1 MDDSKQYIGTT
12 FDGRYRIERIVG
24 IGGMAFVYEA
34 TDIIYNKKVAIK
46 LLKDKFSDD
55 SRAVKRFINESKSLE
70 LLSHPNIVKI
80 YDISVNTPHKYIVME
95 YINGITLRKYM
106 NYKLP
111 LEWRE
116 AVEFTEQIL
125 LALDHAHT
133 KGVVHRDIKPQNIMI
148 MQGGKIRVTD
158 FGIAKIPKSE
168 SLTLVD
174 KAIGTV
180 YYISP
185 EQAGSRKIDARSDIY
200 SLGIM
205 LYEMVTGKLPF
216 TADTPIAVIF
226 KHIHD
231 APTPPTK
238 LNPTI
243 PRGLEQI
250 ILCAMEKNPQN
261 RYQSAAQMLRHL
273 RRLKLDPNTVFLQP
287 KPVPRTPTSETVLK
301 KTSRP
306 HRDTS
311 EFDFAL
317 SENDRREHSERTP
330 LQSQSQQQTQ
340 SQPQQSRQSQPQ
352 QARQS
357 QPQQA
362 RQSQPQ
368 QSRQSQPQQA
378 RQSQPQQSRQSQPQQ
393 ARQSQPQQSRQSQ
406 PQQARQSQ
414 PQQSRQ
420 SQPQQARAWQQSPA
434 QNSRYQYHPPNTAL
448 SNRTIPLSQMH
459 RPVSNKVL
467 IEEERKRRSRVT
479 SSMSQASSHQRQT
492 KAAPK
497 NNGVSQASRSAHTQ
511 RRNNYQSKQ
520 NSNLLLFIILILLVA
535 VTCMLLLYVTLS
547 DTSTASDILFFSQA
561 YPDKTQTLLI
571 YLKQVVL

>member
-1 MDDSKQYIGTT
+1 MDNSKQYIGAV
-12 FDGRYRIERIVG
+12 FDGRYKIERIVG

-34 TDIIYNKKVAIK
+34 TDLIHNRKVAIK

-55 SRAVKRFINESKSLE
+55 TRAVKRFINESKSLE
-70 LLSHPNIVKI
+70 LLNHPNIVKI
-80 YDISVNTPHKYIVME
+80 FDISVNTQHKYIVME

-133 KGVVHRDIKPQNIMI
+133 KGVIHRDIKPQNIMI
-148 MQGGKIRVTD
+148 MQGGKIKVTD

-185 EQAGSRKIDARSDIY
+185 EQASSRKIDARSDIY
-200 SLGIM
+200 SLGVM

-226 KHIHD
+226 KHIND
-231 APTPPTK
+231 ACTSPCK
-238 LNPTI
+238 LNPSI

-273 RRLKLDPNTVFLQP
+273 RRLKLDQNTVFLQP
-287 KPVPRTPTSETVLK
+287 KPAPRTPTSETVLK
-301 KTSRP
+301 RTARA

-317 SENDRREHSERTP
+317 NENAYQNAPPKSAQTASPAPQQVQRTATTV
-330 LQSQSQQQTQ
+330 QRTQQTSRTAPSVQKPQ
-340 SQPQQSRQSQPQ
+340 SVATPQRQS
-352 QARQS
+352 AQS
-357 QPQQA
+357 VQ
-362 RQSQPQ
+362 R
-368 QSRQSQPQQA
+368 
-378 RQSQPQQSRQSQPQQ
+378 
-393 ARQSQPQQSRQSQ
+393 
-406 PQQARQSQ
+406 
-414 PQQSRQ
+414 
-420 SQPQQARAWQQSPA
+420 A
-434 QNSRYQYHPPNTAL
+434 QNTSGTPSRPQNMGDYYRYQNPSQRI
-448 SNRTIPLSQMH
+448 SNRTIPLSQMYK
-459 RPVSNKVL
+459 PTSNQAL
-467 IEEERKRRSRVT
+467 MEEEYARRRQAQEAQRRTQSAPART
-479 SSMSQASSHQRQT
+479 QQNNTQANARSQAAQNIQRPNST
-492 KAAPK
+492 VARAPQ
-497 NNGVSQASRSAHTQ
+497 QASRPQNATARTHNRTPQ
-511 RRNNYQSKQ
+511 RANTM
-520 NSNLLLFIILILLVA
+520 NSSMILFIVMMILIVLVCVLLLF
-535 VTCMLLLYVTLS
+535 VTLS
-547 DTSTASDILFFSQA
+547 NTDTAPILPEFMKTADNTEIS
-561 YPDKTQTLLI
+561 LL
-571 YLKQVVL
+571 YLKQVIL

>member
-1 MDDSKQYIGTT
+1 MDNSKQYIGAV
-12 FDGRYRIERIVG
+12 FDGRYKIERIVG

-34 TDIIYNKKVAIK
+34 TDLIHNRKVAIK

-55 SRAVKRFINESKSLE
+55 TRAVKRFINESKSLE
-70 LLSHPNIVKI
+70 LLNHPNIVKI
-80 YDISVNTPHKYIVME
+80 FDISVNTQHKYIVME

-133 KGVVHRDIKPQNIMI
+133 KGVIHRDIKPQNIMI
-148 MQGGKIRVTD
+148 MQGGKIKVTD

-185 EQAGSRKIDARSDIY
+185 EQASSRKIDARSDIY
-200 SLGIM
+200 SLGVM

-226 KHIHD
+226 KHIND
-231 APTPPTK
+231 ACTSPCK
-238 LNPTI
+238 LNPAI

-273 RRLKLDPNTVFLQP
+273 RRLKLDQNTVFLQP
-287 KPVPRTPTSETVLK
+287 KPAPRTPTSETVLK
-301 KTSRP
+301 RTARA

-317 SENDRREHSERTP
+317 NENAYQNAPPKSAQTASPAPQQVQRTATTV
-330 LQSQSQQQTQ
+330 QRTQQTSRTAPSVQKPQ
-340 SQPQQSRQSQPQ
+340 SVATPQRQS
-352 QARQS
+352 AQS
-357 QPQQA
+357 VQ
-362 RQSQPQ
+362 R
-368 QSRQSQPQQA
+368 
-378 RQSQPQQSRQSQPQQ
+378 
-393 ARQSQPQQSRQSQ
+393 
-406 PQQARQSQ
+406 
-414 PQQSRQ
+414 
-420 SQPQQARAWQQSPA
+420 A
-434 QNSRYQYHPPNTAL
+434 QNTSGTPSRPQNMGDYYRYQNPSQRI
-448 SNRTIPLSQMH
+448 SNRTIPLSQMYK
-459 RPVSNKVL
+459 PTSNQAL
-467 IEEERKRRSRVT
+467 MEEEYARRRQAQEAQRRTQSAPARPQQNNT
-479 SSMSQASSHQRQT
+479 QANARSQAAQNVQRPNST
-492 KAAPK
+492 AARAPQ
-497 NNGVSQASRSAHTQ
+497 QASRPQNATARTHNRTPQ
-511 RRNNYQSKQ
+511 RANTM
-520 NSNLLLFIILILLVA
+520 NSSMILFIVMMILIVLVCVLLLF
-535 VTCMLLLYVTLS
+535 VTLS
-547 DTSTASDILFFSQA
+547 NTDTAPILPEFMKTADNTEIS
-561 YPDKTQTLLI
+561 LL
-571 YLKQVVL
+571 YLKQVIL

>member
-1 MDDSKQYIGTT
+1 MDNSKQYIGAV
-12 FDGRYRIERIVG
+12 FDGRYKIERIVG

-34 TDIIYNKKVAIK
+34 TDLIHNRKVAIK

-55 SRAVKRFINESKSLE
+55 TRAVKRFINESKSLE
-70 LLSHPNIVKI
+70 LLNHPNIVKI
-80 YDISVNTPHKYIVME
+80 FDISVNTQHKYIVME

-133 KGVVHRDIKPQNIMI
+133 KGVIHRDIKPQNIMI
-148 MQGGKIRVTD
+148 MQGGKIKVTD

-185 EQAGSRKIDARSDIY
+185 EQASSRKIDARSDIY
-200 SLGIM
+200 SLGVM

-226 KHIHD
+226 KHIND
-231 APTPPTK
+231 ACTSPCK
-238 LNPTI
+238 LNPAI

-273 RRLKLDPNTVFLQP
+273 RRLKLDQNTVFLQP
-287 KPVPRTPTSETVLK
+287 KPAPRTPTSETVLK
-301 KTSRP
+301 RTARA

-317 SENDRREHSERTP
+317 NENAYQNAPPKSAQTASPAPQQVQRTATTV
-330 LQSQSQQQTQ
+330 QRTQQTSRTAPSVQKPQ
-340 SQPQQSRQSQPQ
+340 SVATPQRQS
-352 QARQS
+352 AQS
-357 QPQQA
+357 VQ
-362 RQSQPQ
+362 R
-368 QSRQSQPQQA
+368 
-378 RQSQPQQSRQSQPQQ
+378 
-393 ARQSQPQQSRQSQ
+393 
-406 PQQARQSQ
+406 
-414 PQQSRQ
+414 
-420 SQPQQARAWQQSPA
+420 A
-434 QNSRYQYHPPNTAL
+434 QNTSGTPSRPQNMGDYYRYQNPSQRI
-448 SNRTIPLSQMH
+448 SNRTIPLSQMYK
-459 RPVSNKVL
+459 PTSNQAL
-467 IEEERKRRSRVT
+467 MEEEYARRRQAQEAQRRTQSAPARPQQNNT
-479 SSMSQASSHQRQT
+479 QANARSQAAQNIQRPNST
-492 KAAPK
+492 VSRAPQ
-497 NNGVSQASRSAHTQ
+497 QASRPQNATARTHNRTPQ
-511 RRNNYQSKQ
+511 RANTM
-520 NSNLLLFIILILLVA
+520 NSSMILFIVMMILIVLVCVLLLF
-535 VTCMLLLYVTLS
+535 VTLS
-547 DTSTASDILFFSQA
+547 NTDTAPILPEFMKTADNTEIS
-561 YPDKTQTLLI
+561 LL
-571 YLKQVVL
+571 YLKQVIL

>member
-1 MDDSKQYIGTT
+1 MDNSKQYIGAV
-12 FDGRYRIERIVG
+12 FDGRYKIERIVG

-34 TDIIYNKKVAIK
+34 TDLIHNRKVAIK

-55 SRAVKRFINESKSLE
+55 TRAVKRFINESKSLE
-70 LLSHPNIVKI
+70 LLNHPNIVKI
-80 YDISVNTPHKYIVME
+80 FDISVNTQHKYIVME

-133 KGVVHRDIKPQNIMI
+133 KGVIHRDIKPQNIMI
-148 MQGGKIRVTD
+148 MQGGKIKVTD

-185 EQAGSRKIDARSDIY
+185 EQASSRKIDARSDIY
-200 SLGIM
+200 SLGVM

-226 KHIHD
+226 KHIND
-231 APTPPTK
+231 ACTSPCK
-238 LNPTI
+238 LNPAI

-273 RRLKLDPNTVFLQP
+273 RRLKLDQNTVFLQP
-287 KPVPRTPTSETVLK
+287 KPAPRTPTSETVLK
-301 KTSRP
+301 RTARA

-317 SENDRREHSERTP
+317 NENAYQNAPPKSAQTASPAPQQVQRTATTV
-330 LQSQSQQQTQ
+330 QRTQQTSRTAPSVQKPQ
-340 SQPQQSRQSQPQ
+340 SVATPQRQS
-352 QARQS
+352 AQS
-357 QPQQA
+357 VQ
-362 RQSQPQ
+362 R
-368 QSRQSQPQQA
+368 
-378 RQSQPQQSRQSQPQQ
+378 
-393 ARQSQPQQSRQSQ
+393 
-406 PQQARQSQ
+406 
-414 PQQSRQ
+414 
-420 SQPQQARAWQQSPA
+420 A
-434 QNSRYQYHPPNTAL
+434 QNTSGTPSRPQNMGDYYRYQNPSQRI
-448 SNRTIPLSQMH
+448 SNRTIPLSQMYK
-459 RPVSNKVL
+459 PTSNQAL
-467 IEEERKRRSRVT
+467 MEEEYARRRQAQEAQRRTQSAPART
-479 SSMSQASSHQRQT
+479 QQNNTQANARSQAAQNIQRPNST
-492 KAAPK
+492 VARAPQ
-497 NNGVSQASRSAHTQ
+497 QASRPQNATARTHNRTPQ
-511 RRNNYQSKQ
+511 RANTM
-520 NSNLLLFIILILLVA
+520 NSSMILFIVMMVLIVLVCVLLLF
-535 VTCMLLLYVTLS
+535 VTLS
-547 DTSTASDILFFSQA
+547 NTDTAPILPEFMKTADNTEIS
-561 YPDKTQTLLI
+561 LL
-571 YLKQVVL
+571 YLKQVIL

>member
-1 MDDSKQYIGTT
+1 MNDSEKYIGAV
-12 FDGRYRIERIVG
+12 FDGRYKIERTVG

-34 TDIIYNKKVAIK
+34 TDMTYNKKVAVK

-55 SRAVKRFINESKSLE
+55 TRAVKRFINESKSLE

-80 YDISVNTPHKYIVME
+80 FDISVSTPHKYIVME

-133 KGVVHRDIKPQNIMI
+133 KGVIHRDIKPQNIMI

-185 EQAGSRKIDARSDIY
+185 EQASSRKIDARSDIY

-226 KHIHD
+226 KHIND
-231 APTPPTK
+231 SPVPPSK
-238 LNPTI
+238 LNPAI

-273 RRLKLDPNTVFLQP
+273 RRLKLDQNTVFLQP
-287 KPVPRTPTSETVLK
+287 KPAPRTPTSETVLK
-301 KTSRP
+301 RTARA

-311 EFDFAL
+311 EFDFVL
-317 SENDRREHSERTP
+317 NEGDRGIQKPS
-330 LQSQSQQQTQ
+330 SQAAQAQRPQQAQTQRPQQTQ
-340 SQPQQSRQSQPQ
+340 TQQNQSRQG
-352 QARQS
+352 
-357 QPQQA
+357 
-362 RQSQPQ
+362 
-368 QSRQSQPQQA
+368 
-378 RQSQPQQSRQSQPQQ
+378 
-393 ARQSQPQQSRQSQ
+393 
-406 PQQARQSQ
+406 
-414 PQQSRQ
+414 
-420 SQPQQARAWQQSPA
+420 
-434 QNSRYQYHPPNTAL
+434 NYYRYQNPNPNI

-459 RPVSNKVL
+459 KPASNQVL
-467 IEEERKRRSRVT
+467 IEEERARRMRMQEAQKRPSTQGTTRA
-479 SSMSQASSHQRQT
+479 SQPQARQQQARPVAATQRQ
-492 KAAPK
+492 P
-497 NNGVSQASRSAHTQ
+497 AHPQQTQ
-511 RRNNYQSKQ
+511 RKSARNNTV
-520 NSNLLLFIILILLVA
+520 NSSSLLLIILILLIALVC
-535 VTCMLLLYVTLS
+535 VLLLFVTLF
-547 DTSTASDILFFSQA
+547 DVSTAPSIPSFMQNTADAHLSA
-561 YPDKTQTLLI
+561 LL
-571 YLKQVVL
+571 YLKQVIL

>member
-1 MDDSKQYIGTT
+1 MDDSKQYIGAV
-12 FDGRYRIERIVG
+12 FDGRYKIERVVG

-34 TDIIYNKKVAIK
+34 TDLTHNRKVAIK

-55 SRAVKRFINESKSLE
+55 TRAVKRFINESKSLE
-70 LLSHPNIVKI
+70 LLNHPNIVKI

-133 KGVVHRDIKPQNIMI
+133 KGVIHRDIKPQNIMI

-185 EQAGSRKIDARSDIY
+185 EQASSRKIDARSDIY
-200 SLGIM
+200 SLGVM

-226 KHIHD
+226 KHIND
-231 APTPPTK
+231 AATAPSK
-238 LNPTI
+238 LNPAI

-250 ILCAMEKNPQN
+250 IVCAMEKNPQN

-273 RRLKLDPNTVFLQP
+273 RRLKLDQNTVFLQP
-287 KPVPRTPTSETVLK
+287 KPAPRTPTSETVLK
-301 KTSRP
+301 RTARA

-317 SENDRREHSERTP
+317 NESAYQNAPQRNAQGTQNAPQQVQKTAVSAQRTQSAP
-330 LQSQSQQQTQ
+330 QQPQRHAPAPQQPQSVGTPQRQTAQSVQRTQNPSTAPSRPQNMGDYYRYQNQSQ
-340 SQPQQSRQSQPQ
+340 RI
-352 QARQS
+352 
-357 QPQQA
+357 
-362 RQSQPQ
+362 
-368 QSRQSQPQQA
+368 
-378 RQSQPQQSRQSQPQQ
+378 
-393 ARQSQPQQSRQSQ
+393 
-406 PQQARQSQ
+406 
-414 PQQSRQ
+414 
-420 SQPQQARAWQQSPA
+420 
-434 QNSRYQYHPPNTAL
+434 
-448 SNRTIPLSQMH
+448 SNRTIPLSQMYK
-459 RPVSNKVL
+459 PTSNQAL
-467 IEEERKRRSRVT
+467 MEEEYARRRQAQEAQRPTRPTVT
-479 SSMSQASSHQRQT
+479 PQQRPQQTARPQSSNTARAQGTQARTAQAAQRTQSSPVRTQSKKQPQKNSQSSSSM
-492 KAAPK
+492 
-497 NNGVSQASRSAHTQ
+497 
-511 RRNNYQSKQ
+511 
-520 NSNLLLFIILILLVA
+520 LLFIIM
-535 VTCMLLLYVTLS
+535 MLLIVLVCVLLLFVTLS
-547 DTSTASDILFFSQA
+547 NTDTAPILPEFMKTADSA
-561 YPDKTQTLLI
+561 ENALL
-571 YLKQVVL
+571 YLKQVIL

>member
-1 MDDSKQYIGTT
+1 MDDSKQYIGAV
-12 FDGRYRIERIVG
+12 FDGRYKIERVVG

-34 TDIIYNKKVAIK
+34 TDLTHNRKVAIK

-55 SRAVKRFINESKSLE
+55 TRAVKRFINESKSLE
-70 LLSHPNIVKI
+70 LLNHPNIVKI

-133 KGVVHRDIKPQNIMI
+133 KGVIHRDIKPQNIMI

-185 EQAGSRKIDARSDIY
+185 EQASSRKIDARSDIY
-200 SLGIM
+200 SLGVM

-226 KHIHD
+226 KHIND
-231 APTPPTK
+231 AATAPSK
-238 LNPTI
+238 LNPSI

-250 ILCAMEKNPQN
+250 IVCAMEKNPQN

-273 RRLKLDPNTVFLQP
+273 RRLKLDQNTVFLQP
-287 KPVPRTPTSETVLK
+287 KPAPRTPTSETVLK
-301 KTSRP
+301 RTARA

-317 SENDRREHSERTP
+317 NESAYQSTP
-330 LQSQSQQQTQ
+330 QKSAQAPQSNTPAQAQKPAQSVQRTQ
-340 SQPQQSRQSQPQ
+340 SIQPQRT
-352 QARQS
+352 
-357 QPQQA
+357 
-362 RQSQPQ
+362 
-368 QSRQSQPQQA
+368 
-378 RQSQPQQSRQSQPQQ
+378 
-393 ARQSQPQQSRQSQ
+393 
-406 PQQARQSQ
+406 
-414 PQQSRQ
+414 
-420 SQPQQARAWQQSPA
+420 SPA
-434 QNSRYQYHPPNTAL
+434 PQKPQSVSSPQRQTAQSVQRTQSSAAASSRPQNMGDYYRYQNPSQRV
-448 SNRTIPLSQMH
+448 SNRTIPLSQMYK
-459 RPVSNKVL
+459 PTSNQAL
-467 IEEERKRRSRVT
+467 MEEEYARRRQAQEAQRRTSAPQRSTQQSARTQSSAAAQGSARTQTTQARTSQAQRPQSAPVRTQSRAQAQKSAAS
-479 SSMSQASSHQRQT
+479 SSM
-492 KAAPK
+492 
-497 NNGVSQASRSAHTQ
+497 
-511 RRNNYQSKQ
+511 
-520 NSNLLLFIILILLVA
+520 LLFIIM
-535 VTCMLLLYVTLS
+535 MLLIVLVCVLLLFVTLS
-547 DTSTASDILFFSQA
+547 NTDTAPILPEFMKTA
-561 YPDKTQTLLI
+561 DKAENALL
-571 YLKQVVL
+571 YLKQVIL

>member
-1 MDDSKQYIGTT
+1 MDNSKQYIGAV

-34 TDIIYNKKVAIK
+34 TDLIHNRKVAIK

-55 SRAVKRFINESKSLE
+55 TRAVKRFINESKSLE
-70 LLSHPNIVKI
+70 LLNHPNIVKI
-80 YDISVNTPHKYIVME
+80 FDISVNTQHKYIVME

-133 KGVVHRDIKPQNIMI
+133 KGVIHRDIKPQNIMI
-148 MQGGKIRVTD
+148 MQGGKIKVTD

-185 EQAGSRKIDARSDIY
+185 EQASSRKIDARSDIY
-200 SLGIM
+200 SLGVM

-226 KHIHD
+226 KHIND
-231 APTPPTK
+231 ACTSPCK
-238 LNPTI
+238 LNPAI

-273 RRLKLDPNTVFLQP
+273 RRLKLDQNTVFLQP
-287 KPVPRTPTSETVLK
+287 KPAPRTPTSETVLK
-301 KTSRP
+301 RTARA

-317 SENDRREHSERTP
+317 NENAYQNAPQKSAQPAQPAPQPVQKSATPVQRT
-330 LQSQSQQQTQ
+330 QQTSRPAPQKPQ
-340 SQPQQSRQSQPQ
+340 SVATPQRQS
-352 QARQS
+352 AQS
-357 QPQQA
+357 VQ
-362 RQSQPQ
+362 R
-368 QSRQSQPQQA
+368 
-378 RQSQPQQSRQSQPQQ
+378 
-393 ARQSQPQQSRQSQ
+393 
-406 PQQARQSQ
+406 
-414 PQQSRQ
+414 
-420 SQPQQARAWQQSPA
+420 A
-434 QNSRYQYHPPNTAL
+434 QNPGGASARPQNMGDYYRYQNPSQRV
-448 SNRTIPLSQMH
+448 SNRTIPLSQMYK
-459 RPVSNKVL
+459 PTSNQAL
-467 IEEERKRRSRVT
+467 MEEEYARRRQAQEAQRRTQSAPART
-479 SSMSQASSHQRQT
+479 QTAAQTNARSQAAQNVQRPNST
-492 KAAPK
+492 AARAPQ
-497 NNGVSQASRSAHTQ
+497 QASRPQNATARTHNRTPQ
-511 RRNNYQSKQ
+511 RANTM
-520 NSNLLLFIILILLVA
+520 NSSMILFIVMMVLIVLVCVLLLF
-535 VTCMLLLYVTLS
+535 VTLS
-547 DTSTASDILFFSQA
+547 NTDTAPILPEFMKTADNTEIS
-561 YPDKTQTLLI
+561 LL
-571 YLKQVVL
+571 YLKQVIL

>member
-1 MDDSKQYIGTT
+1 MDNSKQYIGAV
-12 FDGRYRIERIVG
+12 FDGRYKIERIVG

-34 TDIIYNKKVAIK
+34 TDLIHNRKVAIK

-55 SRAVKRFINESKSLE
+55 TRAVKRFINESKSLE
-70 LLSHPNIVKI
+70 LLNHPNIVKI
-80 YDISVNTPHKYIVME
+80 FDISVNTQHKYIVME

-133 KGVVHRDIKPQNIMI
+133 KGVIHRDIKPQNIMI
-148 MQGGKIRVTD
+148 MQGGKIKVTD

-185 EQAGSRKIDARSDIY
+185 EQASSRKIDARSDIY
-200 SLGIM
+200 SLGVM

-226 KHIHD
+226 KHIND
-231 APTPPTK
+231 ACTSPCK
-238 LNPTI
+238 LNPAI

-273 RRLKLDPNTVFLQP
+273 RRLKLDQNTVFLQP
-287 KPVPRTPTSETVLK
+287 KPAPRTPTSETVLK
-301 KTSRP
+301 RTARA

-317 SENDRREHSERTP
+317 NENAYQNAPPKSAQTASPAPQQVQRTATTV
-330 LQSQSQQQTQ
+330 QRTQQTSRTAPSVQKPQ
-340 SQPQQSRQSQPQ
+340 SVATPQRQS
-352 QARQS
+352 AQS
-357 QPQQA
+357 VQ
-362 RQSQPQ
+362 R
-368 QSRQSQPQQA
+368 
-378 RQSQPQQSRQSQPQQ
+378 
-393 ARQSQPQQSRQSQ
+393 
-406 PQQARQSQ
+406 
-414 PQQSRQ
+414 
-420 SQPQQARAWQQSPA
+420 A
-434 QNSRYQYHPPNTAL
+434 QNTSGTPSRPQNMGDYYRYQNPSQRI
-448 SNRTIPLSQMH
+448 SNRTIPLSQMYK
-459 RPVSNKVL
+459 PTSNQAL
-467 IEEERKRRSRVT
+467 MEEEYARRRQAQEAQRRTQSAPART
-479 SSMSQASSHQRQT
+479 QQNNTQANARSQAAQNIQRPNST
-492 KAAPK
+492 VARAPQ
-497 NNGVSQASRSAHTQ
+497 QASRPQNATARTHNRTPQ
-511 RRNNYQSKQ
+511 RANTM
-520 NSNLLLFIILILLVA
+520 NSSMILFIVMMILIVLVCVLLLF
-535 VTCMLLLYVTLS
+535 VTLS
-547 DTSTASDILFFSQA
+547 NTDTAPILPEFMKTADNTEIS
-561 YPDKTQTLLI
+561 LL
-571 YLKQVVL
+571 YLKQVIL

>member
-1 MDDSKQYIGTT
+1 MDNSKQYIGAV
-12 FDGRYRIERIVG
+12 FDGRYKIERIVG

-34 TDIIYNKKVAIK
+34 TDLIHNRKVAIK

-55 SRAVKRFINESKSLE
+55 TRAVKRFINESKSLE
-70 LLSHPNIVKI
+70 LLNHPNIVKI
-80 YDISVNTPHKYIVME
+80 FDISVNTQHKYIVME

-133 KGVVHRDIKPQNIMI
+133 KGVIHRDIKPQNIMI
-148 MQGGKIRVTD
+148 MQGGKIKVTD

-185 EQAGSRKIDARSDIY
+185 EQASSRKIDARSDIY
-200 SLGIM
+200 SLGVM

-226 KHIHD
+226 KHIND
-231 APTPPTK
+231 ACTSPCK
-238 LNPTI
+238 LNPAI

-273 RRLKLDPNTVFLQP
+273 RRLKLDQNTVFLQP
-287 KPVPRTPTSETVLK
+287 KPAPRTPTSETVLK
-301 KTSRP
+301 RTARA

-317 SENDRREHSERTP
+317 NENAYQNAPPKSAQTASPAPQQVQRTATTV
-330 LQSQSQQQTQ
+330 QRTQQTSRTAPSVQKPQ
-340 SQPQQSRQSQPQ
+340 SVATPQRQS
-352 QARQS
+352 AQS
-357 QPQQA
+357 VQ
-362 RQSQPQ
+362 R
-368 QSRQSQPQQA
+368 
-378 RQSQPQQSRQSQPQQ
+378 
-393 ARQSQPQQSRQSQ
+393 
-406 PQQARQSQ
+406 
-414 PQQSRQ
+414 
-420 SQPQQARAWQQSPA
+420 A
-434 QNSRYQYHPPNTAL
+434 QNTSGTPSRPQNMGDYYRYQNPSQRI
-448 SNRTIPLSQMH
+448 SNRTIPLSQMYK
-459 RPVSNKVL
+459 PTSNQAL
-467 IEEERKRRSRVT
+467 MEEEYARRRQAQEAQRRTQSAPARPQQNNT
-479 SSMSQASSHQRQT
+479 QANARSQAAQNIQRPNST
-492 KAAPK
+492 VARAPQ
-497 NNGVSQASRSAHTQ
+497 QASRPQNATARTHNRTPQ
-511 RRNNYQSKQ
+511 RANTM
-520 NSNLLLFIILILLVA
+520 NSSMILFIVMMILIVLVCVLLLF
-535 VTCMLLLYVTLS
+535 VTLS
-547 DTSTASDILFFSQA
+547 NTDTAPILPEFMKTADNTEIS
-561 YPDKTQTLLI
+561 LL
-571 YLKQVVL
+571 YLKQVIL

>member
-1 MDDSKQYIGTT
+1 MDNSKQYIGAV

-34 TDIIYNKKVAIK
+34 TDLIHNRKVAIK

-55 SRAVKRFINESKSLE
+55 TRAVKRFINESKSLE
-70 LLSHPNIVKI
+70 LLNHPNIVKI
-80 YDISVNTPHKYIVME
+80 FDISVNTQHKYIVME

-133 KGVVHRDIKPQNIMI
+133 KGVIHRDIKPQNIMI
-148 MQGGKIRVTD
+148 MQGGKIKVTD

-185 EQAGSRKIDARSDIY
+185 EQASSRKIDARSDIY
-200 SLGIM
+200 SLGVM

-226 KHIHD
+226 KHIND
-231 APTPPTK
+231 ACTSPSK
-238 LNPTI
+238 LNPAI

-273 RRLKLDPNTVFLQP
+273 RRLKLDQNTVFLQP
-287 KPVPRTPTSETVLK
+287 KPAPRTPTSETVLK
-301 KTSRP
+301 RTARA

-317 SENDRREHSERTP
+317 NENAYQNAPQKSAQPAQSAPKPVQKPVTPVQRT
-330 LQSQSQQQTQ
+330 QQTSRPSPQKPQ
-340 SQPQQSRQSQPQ
+340 SASSPQRQSPQ
-352 QARQS
+352 SVQRAQTPGGASAR
-357 QPQQA
+357 PQ
-362 RQSQPQ
+362 
-368 QSRQSQPQQA
+368 
-378 RQSQPQQSRQSQPQQ
+378 
-393 ARQSQPQQSRQSQ
+393 
-406 PQQARQSQ
+406 
-414 PQQSRQ
+414 
-420 SQPQQARAWQQSPA
+420 
-434 QNSRYQYHPPNTAL
+434 NMGDYYRYQNPSQRV
-448 SNRTIPLSQMH
+448 SNRTIPLSQMYK
-459 RPVSNKVL
+459 PTSNQAL
-467 IEEERKRRSRVT
+467 MEEEYARRR
-479 SSMSQASSHQRQT
+479 QAQEAQRRTQSAPARPPQNSAPANTRPQT
-492 KAAPK
+492 AQNVQRPNNNTVARAPQ
-497 NNGVSQASRSAHTQ
+497 QASRPKNAPVRTQ
-511 RRNNYQSKQ
+511 RAPQRKPAI
-520 NSNLLLFIILILLVA
+520 NSSMILFIIMMLLIVLVCVLLLF
-535 VTCMLLLYVTLS
+535 VTLS
-547 DTSTASDILFFSQA
+547 KTTTAPILPEFMKTADKADIA
-561 YPDKTQTLLI
+561 LL
-571 YLKQVVL
+571 YLKQVIL

>member
-1 MDDSKQYIGTT
+1 MNDSEKYIGAV
-12 FDGRYRIERIVG
+12 FDGRYKIERTVG

-34 TDIIYNKKVAIK
+34 TDMTYNKKVAVK

-55 SRAVKRFINESKSLE
+55 TRAVKRFINESKSLE

-80 YDISVNTPHKYIVME
+80 FDISVSTPHKYIVME

-133 KGVVHRDIKPQNIMI
+133 KGVIHRDIKPQNIMI

-185 EQAGSRKIDARSDIY
+185 EQASSRKIDARSDIY

-226 KHIHD
+226 KHIND
-231 APTPPTK
+231 SPVPPSK
-238 LNPTI
+238 LNPAI

-273 RRLKLDPNTVFLQP
+273 RRLKLDQNTVFLQP
-287 KPVPRTPTSETVLK
+287 KPAPRTPTSETVLK
-301 KTSRP
+301 RTARA

-311 EFDFAL
+311 EFDFVL
-317 SENDRREHSERTP
+317 NEGDRGIQKPS
-330 LQSQSQQQTQ
+330 SQAAQAQRPQQTQ
-340 SQPQQSRQSQPQ
+340 TQRPQQAQTQRPQQAQTQQNQSRQG
-352 QARQS
+352 
-357 QPQQA
+357 
-362 RQSQPQ
+362 
-368 QSRQSQPQQA
+368 
-378 RQSQPQQSRQSQPQQ
+378 
-393 ARQSQPQQSRQSQ
+393 
-406 PQQARQSQ
+406 
-414 PQQSRQ
+414 
-420 SQPQQARAWQQSPA
+420 
-434 QNSRYQYHPPNTAL
+434 NYYRYQNPNPNI

-459 RPVSNKVL
+459 KPASNQVL
-467 IEEERKRRSRVT
+467 IEEERARRMRMQEAQKRPSTQGTTRA
-479 SSMSQASSHQRQT
+479 SQPQARQQQARPVAATQRQ
-492 KAAPK
+492 P
-497 NNGVSQASRSAHTQ
+497 AHPQQTQ
-511 RRNNYQSKQ
+511 RKSARNNTV
-520 NSNLLLFIILILLVA
+520 NSSSLLLIILILLIALVC
-535 VTCMLLLYVTLS
+535 VLLLFVTLF
-547 DTSTASDILFFSQA
+547 DVSTAPSIPSFMQNTADAHLSA
-561 YPDKTQTLLI
+561 LL
-571 YLKQVVL
+571 YLKQVIL

>member
-1 MDDSKQYIGTT
+1 MDDSKKYIGAV
-12 FDGRYRIERIVG
+12 FDGRYKIERVVG

-34 TDIIYNKKVAIK
+34 TDLTHNRKVAIK

-55 SRAVKRFINESKSLE
+55 TRAVKRFINESKSLE
-70 LLSHPNIVKI
+70 LLNHPNIVKI

-133 KGVVHRDIKPQNIMI
+133 KGVIHRDIKPQNIMI

-185 EQAGSRKIDARSDIY
+185 EQASSRKIDARSDIY
-200 SLGIM
+200 SLGVM

-226 KHIHD
+226 KHIND
-231 APTPPTK
+231 GATAPAK
-238 LNPTI
+238 LNPAI

-250 ILCAMEKNPQN
+250 IVCAMEKNPQN

-287 KPVPRTPTSETVLK
+287 KPAPRTPTSETVLK
-301 KTSRP
+301 RTARA

-317 SENDRREHSERTP
+317 NEGERQQAHAQP
-330 LQSQSQQQTQ
+330 RPQQMQKPQSAQAPSAPAQQSQVQRAQAPSAPQQTRT
-340 SQPQQSRQSQPQ
+340 QPQAQKPQSVSAQRQNPQ
-352 QARQS
+352 QVQRTQNPSTAPSR
-357 QPQQA
+357 PQ
-362 RQSQPQ
+362 
-368 QSRQSQPQQA
+368 
-378 RQSQPQQSRQSQPQQ
+378 
-393 ARQSQPQQSRQSQ
+393 
-406 PQQARQSQ
+406 
-414 PQQSRQ
+414 
-420 SQPQQARAWQQSPA
+420 
-434 QNSRYQYHPPNTAL
+434 NMGDYYRYQNPSQRV
-448 SNRTIPLSQMH
+448 SNRTIPLSQMYK
-459 RPVSNKVL
+459 PTSNQAL
-467 IEEERKRRSRVT
+467 MEEEYARRRQAQEAQRRQGTQPQRTQNGTQAQRPASPAQNVSRPNAQNPRQGQAARPQSAT
-479 SSMSQASSHQRQT
+479 QRPKQPTKQQSSSSM
-492 KAAPK
+492 
-497 NNGVSQASRSAHTQ
+497 
-511 RRNNYQSKQ
+511 
-520 NSNLLLFIILILLVA
+520 LLFIIMILLIALVC
-535 VTCMLLLYVTLS
+535 VLLLFVTLS
-547 DTSTASDILFFSQA
+547 NTDTAPVLPEFMKTADSA
-561 YPDKTQTLLI
+561 ENALL
-571 YLKQVVL
+571 YLKQVIL